1 MKEML
6 RTVITRQS
14 YRWSNLPPLLN
25 KYFQTHS
32 YNSFISPFTLQRH
45 GNVIGALNTTTCSFT
60 HISFPVKMWG
70 VLFQR
75 DTVFEP
81 RQQNMSCR
89 PVYTAAVYTCNMT
102 GQLHSL
108 YTYYM
113 HWHRHTHHHN
123 HKQCTVNTAVRT
135 GKMSAPFRSPT
146 IIRL

>member
-6 RTVITRQS
+6 RPVITRQP
-14 YRWSNLPPLLN
+14 YRWSNFPPLLN
-25 KYFQTHS
+25 KYIHTIL
-32 YNSFISPFTLQRH
+32 SFHLFTLQRH
-45 GNVIGALNTTTCSFT
+45 GNVIVALNTTTCSFT
-60 HISFPVKMWG
+60 HNISFPVKMWG

-123 HKQCTVNTAVRT
+123 HKQCTVNTTVRT
-135 GKMSAPFRSPT
+135 RKMSAPFRSPT